1 MMAKKNWGN
10 KMQFTRYFK
19 DIKKQVN
26 EENNRVMALLWLIET
41 TLLINIII

>member
-1 MMAKKNWGN
+1 
-10 KMQFTRYFK
+10 MQFTRYFK